1 MSKSL
6 IIDLLRI
13 VLRDMKRRVEQN
25 SVEIERDKWGKFHD
39 QIQNMIT
46 TILEG
51 GIK

>member
-6 IIDLLRI
+6 IVDLLRI

-25 SVEIERDKWGKFHD
+25 SNELERDKWGTFHD
-39 QIQNMIT
+39 QIQKMIK

>member
-6 IIDLLRI
+6 IVDLLRI

-25 SVEIERDKWGKFHD
+25 SNELERDKWGKYHD
-39 QIQNMIT
+39 QIQKMIK

>member
-25 SVEIERDKWGKFHD
+25 SVEIERDKWGIFHD